1 LATEI
6 GRFRIRPESADG
18 LREPSK
24 EEVACF
30 LALAHGPCILVSFHI
45 DREKPHQGLDLEIN

>member
-1 LATEI
+1 MLATEI
-6 GRFRIRPESADG
+6 GRFRIRPESAEG

-30 LALAHGPCILVSFHI
+30 LALAHGPCILVSFSL
-45 DREKPHQGLDLEIN
+45 R